1 MVKTLAI
8 LLLLYL
14 SFIGNLVSA
23 QEGVVITNRSTTIQY
38 IDGQQYYFHAV
49 LQGQTLFSIARAYE
63 VSQEAILHENP
74 DIRDGLRYN
83 QIIRIPVQSEAV
95 QTEDMLDEDPATD
108 DGFITHKVK
117 RRETLFG
124 LSRQYDVSIDDILQH
139 NPESREGLK
148 IGQLLR
154 IPVAVN
160 IEESDESPVA
170 HIDNTAA
177 DLREQT
183 DTSEAE
189 IEIEAYQGTEIEAYA
204 EDEYLIYNVMP
215 GDTRFG
221 ISRKFGVSIEQ
232 LDAVNPG
239 IAEGLNAGQH
249 IRIPVSTGIDGVT
262 PAAAERS
269 YISISRPVGP
279 QAAALTDEYCFN
291 PDLKDEYKVAL
302 LIPFYLEELIAEAD
316 SLNDEAGE
324 LLPEHSLENLLSDPV
339 RMDDLR
345 NNWLNDIGP
354 DHTSFTFINYYH
366 GVLLA
371 LDSIRQQGVNIR
383 LVVEDVCQDVRK
395 ARRVTENPEFLNT
408 DLIIG
413 PFHRQSLDYIAG
425 YGCRH
430 GIPVV
435 SPLLP
440 DNRQLRGFPDL
451 IKATPSL
458 ETMLDGVA
466 KYVAQTYPQQN
477 IIIVHNQQP
486 GAAPVIKAFQDTLLA
501 NLAVSNY
508 VYDNLNLLRIN
519 EFYFNGAL
527 VGGRL
532 SNVPVMLDTVSVMV
546 PVPGIEE
553 QTISVPKPYNVQ
565 ELIYRHE
572 GMPGLKKLL
581 RKDRQNILIT
591 LISGEPFLSDYLRQL
606 HAFRR
611 DYDITIF
618 GIPEWQDYNSIEIDY
633 LQNLKVHFFVPD
645 FYDHSDPHIR
655 DFVLRYRQMFQTEPA
670 FEAIKAAQ
678 SAYFF
683 FSALAYFGTEFQ
695 RCFDLLNH
703 DAIDNPYH
711 FHQPFGAT
719 NGWENKH
726 FYIYRIENYRRVD
739 MNRPVKITDIK

>member
-8 LLLLYL
+8 LSLLFL
-14 SFIGNLVSA
+14 SLAGSPLSA
-23 QEGVVITNRSTTIQY
+23 QEEVVITNRSTTIQY
-38 IDGQQYYFHAV
+38 IDGEQFYFHAV
-49 LQGQTLFSIARAYE
+49 LQGQTLYSIARAYE
-63 VSQEAILHENP
+63 VSQEDILLENP

-83 QIIRIPVQSEAV
+83 QIIRIPVREE
-95 QTEDMLDEDPATD
+95 TEKTQEVLSEDPPTD
-108 DGFITHKVK
+108 EGFVTHRVR

-124 LSRQYDVSIDDILQH
+124 LSRQYDVSIDDILH
-139 NPESREGLK
+139 YNPETREGLK

-154 IPVAVN
+154 IPVVADYQ
-160 IEESDESPVA
+160 ETDESTFAVVDP
-170 HIDNTAA
+170 IA
-177 DLREQT
+177 DDASEQPDAGDT
-183 DTSEAE
+183 DAGQNADAE
-189 IEIEAYQGTEIEAYA
+189 M
-204 EDEYLIYNVMP
+204 DYLIYDVVA

-221 ISRKFGVSIEQ
+221 ISRKFGVSIEA
-232 LDAVNPG
+232 LDALNPG
-239 IAEGLNAGQH
+239 IAEGLNAGQQ
-249 IRIPVSTGIDGVT
+249 IIIPSGTSFGLVT
-262 PAAAERS
+262 PAEAERP
-269 YISISRPVGP
+269 YISISRPVEP
-279 QAAALTDEYCFN
+279 QEAALTDEYCFS
-291 PDLKDEYKVAL
+291 PELKDEYKVAL

-316 SLNDEAGE
+316 SLNDEPGD
-324 LLPEHSLENLLSDPV
+324 LLPGHDHENLLSDPV
-339 RMDDLR
+339 RMAELR
-345 NNWLNDIGP
+345 NNWLKDIGP
-354 DHTSFTFINYYH
+354 DHPSFTFINYYH

-395 ARRVTENPEFLNT
+395 AQKVTEAPEFLDT

-413 PFHRQSLDYIAG
+413 PFHRQSLDYVAG
-425 YGCRH
+425 YGYRH

-440 DNRQLRGFPDL
+440 DNRQLRGFPGL

-466 KYVAQTYPQQN
+466 NYVSQTYPQQN

-501 NLAVSNY
+501 NLAISNY
-508 VYDNLNLLRIN
+508 VYDNVNMLRVN
-519 EFYFNGAL
+519 GYYFNGTY
-527 VGGRL
+527 VGGRRT
-532 SNVPVMLDTVSVMV
+532 NVPVMIDTVSVMV
-546 PVPGIEE
+546 PVTGIEE

-565 ELIYRHE
+565 EMIYRYE

-611 DYDITIF
+611 DYDISIF
-618 GIPEWQDYNSIEIDY
+618 GIPEWQDYRSIEIDY

-645 FYDHSDPHIR
+645 FYDYGDPHIR
-655 DFVLRYRQMFQTEPA
+655 DLVLRYRKMFLTEPTN
-670 FEAIKAAQ
+670 EAIKAAQ
-678 SAYFF
+678 TAYFF
-683 FSALAYFGTEFQ
+683 FNALAYFGTEFQ

-711 FHQPFGAT
+711 FHQPFGAA

-739 MNRPVKITDIK
+739 MNRPVKISDFQ